1 MTTSKHS
8 GRVRWTGTLAAPEFP
23 PAAHDAPDFAPEV
36 ESHPAS
42 ALVAAAQRV
51 HEGEDAMAEVLSLFR
66 QARMWMEVASAG
78 EGHVVTPVRAQGF
91 VFLPVFSSEWLLAR
105 FCQASGRGAQGITYG
120 CLTGAE
126 VLDELL
132 PELGGGTGIMLDAT
146 ADHVLALPAASGV
159 ESETL
164 GV

>member
-1 MTTSKHS
+1 MTD
-8 GRVRWTGTLAAPEFP
+8 RVGTVGWTGTLAVPEFP
-23 PAAHDAPDFAPEV
+23 PEAHDAPDFAPEV
-36 ESHPAS
+36 ESHPAPE
-42 ALVAAAQRV
+42 LVAAAQRV
-51 HEGEDAMAEVLSLFR
+51 HEGEDAMADVLSLFR
-66 QARMWMEVASAG
+66 QARLWLEVASA
-78 EGHVVTPVRAQGF
+78 EKGHVVTPVRAQGF

-105 FCQASGRGAQGITYG
+105 FCQASGRGDREITYG

-146 ADHVLALPAASGV
+146 ADHVLALPAARGA
-159 ESETL
+159 ERDTL